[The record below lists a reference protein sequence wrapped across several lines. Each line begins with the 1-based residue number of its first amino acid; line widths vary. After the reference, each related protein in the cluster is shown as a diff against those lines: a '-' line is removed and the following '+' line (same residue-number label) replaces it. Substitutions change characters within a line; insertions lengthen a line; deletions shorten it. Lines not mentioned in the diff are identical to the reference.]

1 MLGSL
6 AYAHPAAEWPV
17 VAILV
22 GAQLD
27 LIGPDGQRTV
37 AAEHFFTGPFTTA
50 RRPEELLAEVRLP
63 VLPPGTGAGFA
74 EHRPA
79 DAKFAEVARSGRG
92 DRAGRRGGCRLIGL
106 VNAGPCPIRARAAE
120 AAIRVWPRT
129 RNSCAAFSPPTYAG
143 MPVTRRFGEP
153 CSTPPPAR
161 AKRVRQ
167 FERPLWWH
175 VGG

>member
-27 LIGPDGQRTV
+27 LIGP
-37 AAEHFFTGPFTTA
+37 TGNGPWRRSISSPA
-50 RRPEELLAEVRLP
+50 RSRPRRPEELLAEVRLP

-79 DAKFAEVARSGRG
+79 DAKFAEVAVVAAMTVRDGVVG
-92 DRAGRRGGCRLIGL
+92 AAMIGL
-106 VNAGPCPIRARAAE
+106 VNAARARYTLAAE
-120 AAIRVWPRT
+120 TAIRVWPRT

-161 AKRVRQ
+161 PKRVRQ